1 MVYVAKLVNLC
12 LFCEEYGNY
21 LVFLPIENTFYSS
34 CTAFFLCLLADIH
47 LLT

>member
-21 LVFLPIENTFYSS
+21 LVFLPMKNTFYYS
-34 CTAFFLCLLADIH
+34 CTAFFRAGLLDIH